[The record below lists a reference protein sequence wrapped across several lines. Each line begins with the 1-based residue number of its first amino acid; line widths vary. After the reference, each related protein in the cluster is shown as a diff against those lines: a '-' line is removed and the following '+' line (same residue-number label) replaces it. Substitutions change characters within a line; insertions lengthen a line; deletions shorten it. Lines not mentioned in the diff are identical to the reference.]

1 MNVRAKY
8 STKLL
13 LLLVVFLAAS
23 VSIRANGLDA
33 TATYT
38 DMMVSPGLF
47 QYDLTLTNTGTTTIG
62 TFWFSWIPGAGFMGV
77 TPTNV
82 MSPAGWTAMITN
94 MGASIQWTNPSPLAM
109 GASVTGFM
117 FDSTMTPAQFLGTF
131 PGPGL
136 GMGDPITTA
145 SYISGC
151 RSGIRWIATPEHK
164 SPRCQQRSS
173 VPRSPARC
181 RLPRSPWASWRLPP
195 EFPASELSPFNVLFA
210 FLSGSGICGIGVA
223 APVGVSADS
232 FEVKSDIPPDGF
244 CSSPL

>member
-38 DMMVSPGLF
+38 DMMVSPGVF

-82 MSPAGWTAMITN
+82 MSPAGWTDTVTN
-94 MGASIQWTNPSPLAM
+94 SGASIRWTNPSPLAM
-109 GASVTGFM
+109 GDSVTGFM
-117 FDSTMTPAQFLGTF
+117 FDSTMTPAEFLGTF
-131 PGPGL
+131 SGPGL
-136 GMGDPITTA
+136 GMGDPITTSFLFIGVPFGDPGA
-145 SYISGC
+145 QIT
-151 RSGIRWIATPEHK
+151 ATPAA
-164 SPRCQQRSS
+164 
-173 VPRSPARC
+173 VVGT
-181 RLPRSPWASWRLPP
+181 P
-195 EFPASELSPFNVLFA
+195 EPSTLSLA
-210 FLSGSGICGIGVA
+210 AIAMGLLALAAGISRKRV
-223 APVGVSADS
+223 VS
-232 FEVKSDIPPDGF
+232 I
-244 CSSPL
+244 

>member
-23 VSIRANGLDA
+23 ISIRANGLDA

-38 DMMVSPGLF
+38 DMMVSPGVF

-62 TFWFSWIPGAGFMGV
+62 TFWFSWIPGAGFMAV
-77 TPTNV
+77 PPTNV

-94 MGASIQWTNPSPLAM
+94 NGASIQWTNPSPLAM
-109 GASVTGFM
+109 GDSVTGFM

-145 SYISGC
+145 FLYIAAPLADPGAQITAMPAAVV
-151 RSGIRWIATPEHK
+151 GTPEP
-164 SPRCQQRSS
+164 ST
-173 VPRSPARC
+173 
-181 RLPRSPWASWRLPP
+181 
-195 EFPASELSPFNVLFA
+195 LSLA
-210 FLSGSGICGIGVA
+210 AIAMGLLALAAGISKKRV
-223 APVGVSADS
+223 VS
-232 FEVKSDIPPDGF
+232 I
-244 CSSPL
+244 

>member
-38 DMMVSPGLF
+38 DMMVSPGVF

-94 MGASIQWTNPSPLAM
+94 SGASIQWTNPSLLAM
-109 GASVTGFM
+109 GDSATGFM
-117 FDSTMTPAQFLGTF
+117 FDSTMTPAEFLGTF

-145 SYISGC
+145 FLYIAAPLADPGAQITAMPAAVV
-151 RSGIRWIATPEHK
+151 GTPEP
-164 SPRCQQRSS
+164 ST
-173 VPRSPARC
+173 
-181 RLPRSPWASWRLPP
+181 
-195 EFPASELSPFNVLFA
+195 LSLA
-210 FLSGSGICGIGVA
+210 AIALGLLALAGGISRKRV
-223 APVGVSADS
+223 VS
-232 FEVKSDIPPDGF
+232 I
-244 CSSPL
+244 

>member
-38 DMMVSPGLF
+38 DMMVSPGVF

-82 MSPAGWTAMITN
+82 MSPAGWAAMITN
-94 MGASIQWTNPSPLAM
+94 SGASIQWTNPSPLAM
-109 GASVTGFM
+109 GGSVTGFM

-145 SYISGC
+145 FLYIGMPLV
-151 RSGIRWIATPEHK
+151 GPGAQITAMPAAVVGTPEP
-164 SPRCQQRSS
+164 ST
-173 VPRSPARC
+173 
-181 RLPRSPWASWRLPP
+181 
-195 EFPASELSPFNVLFA
+195 LSLA
-210 FLSGSGICGIGVA
+210 AIAMGLLALAAGISRKRV
-223 APVGVSADS
+223 VS
-232 FEVKSDIPPDGF
+232 I
-244 CSSPL
+244 

>member
-8 STKLL
+8 SIKLL

-23 VSIRANGLDA
+23 VSIRANGIDA

-38 DMMVSPGLF
+38 DMMVSPGVF

-82 MSPAGWTAMITN
+82 MSPAGWTDTITN
-94 MGASIQWTNPSPLAM
+94 SGGSIRWTNPSPLAV
-109 GASVTGFM
+109 GGSVTGFI

-145 SYISGC
+145 FLYIGAPF
-151 RSGIRWIATPEHK
+151 GDPGAQITAMPAAVVGTPEP
-164 SPRCQQRSS
+164 STLSLAAIAMGLLALAAGIPRKR
-173 VPRSPARC
+173 V
-181 RLPRSPWASWRLPP
+181 
-195 EFPASELSPFNVLFA
+195 LS
-210 FLSGSGICGIGVA
+210 I
-223 APVGVSADS
+223 
-232 FEVKSDIPPDGF
+232 
-244 CSSPL
+244 

>member
-38 DMMVSPGLF
+38 DMMVSPGVF

-82 MSPAGWTAMITN
+82 MSPAGWAAMITN
-94 MGASIQWTNPSPLAM
+94 SGASIQWTNPSTLAM
-109 GASVTGFM
+109 GDSATGFM

-145 SYISGC
+145 FLYIGMPLV
-151 RSGIRWIATPEHK
+151 GPGAQITAMPAAVVGTPEP
-164 SPRCQQRSS
+164 ST
-173 VPRSPARC
+173 
-181 RLPRSPWASWRLPP
+181 
-195 EFPASELSPFNVLFA
+195 LSLA
-210 FLSGSGICGIGVA
+210 AIAMGLLALAAGISRKRV
-223 APVGVSADS
+223 VS
-232 FEVKSDIPPDGF
+232 I
-244 CSSPL
+244 

>member
-13 LLLVVFLAAS
+13 LLLVVFLTAS

-38 DMMVSPGLF
+38 DMMVSPGVF

-62 TFWFSWIPGAGFMGV
+62 TFWFSWIPGTGFMGV

-82 MSPAGWTAMITN
+82 MSPAGWAAMITN
-94 MGASIQWTNPSPLAM
+94 SGASIQWTNPSLLAM
-109 GASVTGFM
+109 GDSVTGFM

-131 PGPGL
+131 PGPGP

-145 SYISGC
+145 FLYIAAPLADPGAQITAMPAAVV
-151 RSGIRWIATPEHK
+151 GTPEP
-164 SPRCQQRSS
+164 ST
-173 VPRSPARC
+173 
-181 RLPRSPWASWRLPP
+181 
-195 EFPASELSPFNVLFA
+195 LSLA
-210 FLSGSGICGIGVA
+210 AIAMGLLALAAGISRKRV
-223 APVGVSADS
+223 VS
-232 FEVKSDIPPDGF
+232 I
-244 CSSPL
+244 

>member
-13 LLLVVFLAAS
+13 LLLVIFLAAS

-38 DMMVSPGLF
+38 DMLVSPGVF

-77 TPTNV
+77 PPTNV

-109 GASVTGFM
+109 GDSVTGFM
-117 FDSTMTPAQFLGTF
+117 FDSTMTPAEFLGTF

-136 GMGDPITTA
+136 GMGDPITTSFLFIGA
-145 SYISGC
+145 PFGDPGAQITAMPATVVS
-151 RSGIRWIATPEHK
+151 TPEP
-164 SPRCQQRSS
+164 ST
-173 VPRSPARC
+173 
-181 RLPRSPWASWRLPP
+181 
-195 EFPASELSPFNVLFA
+195 LSLA
-210 FLSGSGICGIGVA
+210 AIAMGLLALAAGISRKRV
-223 APVGVSADS
+223 VS
-232 FEVKSDIPPDGF
+232 I
-244 CSSPL
+244 

>member
-13 LLLVVFLAAS
+13 LLFVVFLAAS

-38 DMMVSPGLF
+38 DMMVSPGVF
-47 QYDLTLTNTGTTTIG
+47 QYDLTLSNTGTTTIG
-62 TFWFSWIPGAGFMGV
+62 TFWFSWIPADGFMGV

-94 MGASIQWTNPSPLAM
+94 MGASIQWTNPTMPLAM
-109 GASVTGFM
+109 GDSVTGFM

-136 GMGDPITTA
+136 GMGDRITTA
-145 SYISGC
+145 FLYIGVPFGNPMGSDPGAQITAMPAA
-151 RSGIRWIATPEHK
+151 SVSTPEP
-164 SPRCQQRSS
+164 ST
-173 VPRSPARC
+173 
-181 RLPRSPWASWRLPP
+181 
-195 EFPASELSPFNVLFA
+195 LSLA
-210 FLSGSGICGIGVA
+210 AIAMGLLALVA
-223 APVGVSADS
+223 GTSRKRVVS
-232 FEVKSDIPPDGF
+232 I
-244 CSSPL
+244 

>member
-23 VSIRANGLDA
+23 VSIRANGIDA

-38 DMMVSPGLF
+38 DMMVSPGVF
-47 QYDLTLTNTGTTTIG
+47 QYDLTLNNTGTTTVG

-82 MSPAGWTAMITN
+82 MSPAGWTDAVTN
-94 MGASIQWTNPSPLAM
+94 GGKSIQWTTASPITP
-109 GASVTGFM
+109 GTSVTGFM

-136 GMGDPITTA
+136 GTGDPITTA
-145 SYISGC
+145 FLYIAAPLADPGAQITAMPAAVV
-151 RSGIRWIATPEHK
+151 GTPEP
-164 SPRCQQRSS
+164 ST
-173 VPRSPARC
+173 
-181 RLPRSPWASWRLPP
+181 
-195 EFPASELSPFNVLFA
+195 LSLA
-210 FLSGSGICGIGVA
+210 AIAMGLLALAAGISRKRA
-223 APVGVSADS
+223 VS
-232 FEVKSDIPPDGF
+232 I
-244 CSSPL
+244 

>member
-23 VSIRANGLDA
+23 VSIRANGIDA

-38 DMMVSPGLF
+38 DMMVSPGVF

-62 TFWFSWIPGAGFMGV
+62 TFWFSWIPGAGFMEV

-145 SYISGC
+145 SLYIGVPFGNPMGSDPGAQITAMPAAVV
-151 RSGIRWIATPEHK
+151 GTPEP
-164 SPRCQQRSS
+164 ST
-173 VPRSPARC
+173 
-181 RLPRSPWASWRLPP
+181 
-195 EFPASELSPFNVLFA
+195 LSLA
-210 FLSGSGICGIGVA
+210 AIAMGLLALAAGISRKRV
-223 APVGVSADS
+223 VS
-232 FEVKSDIPPDGF
+232 
-244 CSSPL
+244 L

>member
-38 DMMVSPGLF
+38 DMMVSPGVF

-62 TFWFSWIPGAGFMGV
+62 TFWFSWIPGQGFMAV
-77 TPTNV
+77 PPTNV
-82 MSPAGWTAMITN
+82 MSPAGWTALITN
-94 MGASIQWTNPSPLAM
+94 SGASIQWTNPSLLAM
-109 GASVTGFM
+109 GDSVTGFM
-117 FDSTMTPAQFLGTF
+117 FDSTMTPAEFLGTF

-145 SYISGC
+145 FLYIASPLADPGAQITAMPAAVV
-151 RSGIRWIATPEHK
+151 GTPEP
-164 SPRCQQRSS
+164 ST
-173 VPRSPARC
+173 
-181 RLPRSPWASWRLPP
+181 
-195 EFPASELSPFNVLFA
+195 LSLA
-210 FLSGSGICGIGVA
+210 AIAMGLLALAAGISRKRV
-223 APVGVSADS
+223 VS
-232 FEVKSDIPPDGF
+232 I
-244 CSSPL
+244 

>member
-38 DMMVSPGLF
+38 DMMVSPGVF

-94 MGASIQWTNPSPLAM
+94 SGASIQWTNPSLLAM
-109 GASVTGFM
+109 GDSATGFM
-117 FDSTMTPAQFLGTF
+117 FDSTMTPAEFLGTF

-136 GMGDPITTA
+136 GMGDPNTTA
-145 SYISGC
+145 FLYIAAPLADPGAQITAMPAAVV
-151 RSGIRWIATPEHK
+151 GTPEP
-164 SPRCQQRSS
+164 ST
-173 VPRSPARC
+173 
-181 RLPRSPWASWRLPP
+181 
-195 EFPASELSPFNVLFA
+195 LSLA
-210 FLSGSGICGIGVA
+210 AIALGLLALAGGISRKRV
-223 APVGVSADS
+223 VS
-232 FEVKSDIPPDGF
+232 I
-244 CSSPL
+244 

>member
-109 GASVTGFM
+109 GANVTGFM
-117 FDSTMTPAQFLGTF
+117 FDSTMTPAQFR
-131 PGPGL
+131 
-136 GMGDPITTA
+136 GD
-145 SYISGC
+145 
-151 RSGIRWIATPEHK
+151 RSGW
-164 SPRCQQRSS
+164 
-173 VPRSPARC
+173 
-181 RLPRSPWASWRLPP
+181 
-195 EFPASELSPFNVLFA
+195 
-210 FLSGSGICGIGVA
+210 G
-223 APVGVSADS
+223 
-232 FEVKSDIPPDGF
+232 
-244 CSSPL
+244 

>member
-38 DMMVSPGLF
+38 DMMVSPGVF

-62 TFWFSWIPGAGFMGV
+62 TFWFSWIPGAGFMAV
-77 TPTNV
+77 SPTNV

-94 MGASIQWTNPSPLAM
+94 SFAIQWTNPSPLAM
-109 GASVTGFM
+109 GDSVTGFM

-145 SYISGC
+145 FLYIAAPFADPGAQITAMPAAVV
-151 RSGIRWIATPEHK
+151 GTPE
-164 SPRCQQRSS
+164 PSS
-173 VPRSPARC
+173 
-181 RLPRSPWASWRLPP
+181 
-195 EFPASELSPFNVLFA
+195 LSLA
-210 FLSGSGICGIGVA
+210 AIAMGLLALAAGISRKRV
-223 APVGVSADS
+223 VS
-232 FEVKSDIPPDGF
+232 I
-244 CSSPL
+244 